1 MYESLIIYKSKLQQP
16 NATSQTTKTVIDMLK
31 RLSLALLLISPT
43 VLTTQSANASDF
55 YDTETLT
62 EQGETWAQ
70 LGIGSLITSAVVA
83 GSYNR
88 DSFFYQ
94 SYKPNTSIGFYTNQP
109 CDFINIDHVVSLKDA
124 YDRGAA
130 SWSAYKKRTFAN
142 DKANH
147 VPSCGRVNSSKGSA
161 GPKDFLR
168 SSNDEKGLEYE
179 IVRFCEYVQRYYAVK
194 VEYGLSFEGNDSAT
208 FEQCGVGIS

>member
-1 MYESLIIYKSKLQQP
+1 MSLPARIVFDIM
-16 NATSQTTKTVIDMLK
+16 N
-31 RLSLALLLISPT
+31 RLLLALLLISPT

-55 YDTETLT
+55 YDTKALT
-62 EQGETWAQ
+62 EQGEIWAQ
-70 LGIGSLITSAVVA
+70 FGTGSLITSAIVA

-88 DSFFYQ
+88 DSFFFQ
-94 SYKPNTSIGFYTNQP
+94 SYKPNTSIGFYTNQS

-124 YDRGAA
+124 YDSGAA

-142 DKANH
+142 DKSNH

-168 SSNDEKGLEYE
+168 RSNDGKGLEYE
-179 IVRFCEYVQRYYAVK
+179 IVRFCGYVRRYHAVK
-194 VEYGLSFEGNDSAT
+194 VEYELSFEGNDSAT

>member
-1 MYESLIIYKSKLQQP
+1 M
-16 NATSQTTKTVIDMLK
+16 K
-31 RLSLALLLISPT
+31 RLFLALLLISPT

-55 YDTETLT
+55 YDTEALT

-83 GSYNR
+83 SSYNR

-94 SYKPNTSIGFYTNQP
+94 SYKPNTSIGFYTNQS

-124 YDRGAA
+124 YDSGAA

-161 GPKDFLR
+161 GPRDFLR
-168 SSNDEKGLEYE
+168 RSNDGKGLEYE

-194 VEYGLSFEGNDSAT
+194 VEYELSFESNDVLLLSNVVSVLVR
-208 FEQCGVGIS
+208 GWR

>member
-1 MYESLIIYKSKLQQP
+1 
-16 NATSQTTKTVIDMLK
+16 VIDITN
-31 RLSLALLLISPT
+31 RLLLALLLISPT
-43 VLTTQSANASDF
+43 VLTTQAANASDF
-55 YDTETLT
+55 YDTKAVT

-70 LGIGSLITSAVVA
+70 FGTGSLITSAIVA

-88 DSFFYQ
+88 DSFYFQ
-94 SYKPNTSIGFYTNQP
+94 SYKPNSSIGFYTNQT

-124 YDRGAA
+124 YDSGAA
-130 SWSAYKKRTFAN
+130 SWSTYKKRTFAN

-168 SSNDEKGLEYE
+168 RSNDGKGLEYE
-179 IVRFCEYVQRYYAVK
+179 IVRFCGYVQKYYAVK
-194 VEYGLSFEGNDSAT
+194 AEYGLSFEANDSAT
-208 FEQCGVGIS
+208 FESCDITIQ

>member
-1 MYESLIIYKSKLQQP
+1 
-16 NATSQTTKTVIDMLK
+16 MLK
-31 RLSLALLLISPT
+31 RLFLALLLISPT

-55 YDTETLT
+55 YGTEALT

-70 LGIGSLITSAVVA
+70 FGVGSLITSAVVA

-94 SYKPNTSIGFYTNQP
+94 SYKPNTSIGFYTNQS

-124 YDRGAA
+124 YDSGAA

-168 SSNDEKGLEYE
+168 RSNDGKGLEYE

-194 VEYGLSFEGNDSAT
+194 VEYGLSFEGNDRAT

>member
-1 MYESLIIYKSKLQQP
+1 M
-16 NATSQTTKTVIDMLK
+16 K
-31 RLSLALLLISPT
+31 RLLLALLLISPT
-43 VLTTQSANASDF
+43 VLTTQSANTSDF
-55 YDTETLT
+55 YDTEALT
-62 EQGETWAQ
+62 VQGETWAQ

-94 SYKPNTSIGFYTNQP
+94 SYKPNTSIGYYTNQS

-124 YDRGAA
+124 YDSGAA

-161 GPKDFLR
+161 GPRDFLR
-168 SSNDEKGLEYE
+168 RSNDGKGLEYE

-194 VEYGLSFEGNDSAT
+194 VEYELSFESNDGAT

>member
-1 MYESLIIYKSKLQQP
+1 MI
-16 NATSQTTKTVIDMLK
+16 
-31 RLSLALLLISPT
+31 
-43 VLTTQSANASDF
+43 F
-55 YDTETLT
+55 
-62 EQGETWAQ
+62 
-70 LGIGSLITSAVVA
+70 
-83 GSYNR
+83 
-88 DSFFYQ
+88 
-94 SYKPNTSIGFYTNQP
+94 
-109 CDFINIDHVVSLKDA
+109 LKDA
-124 YDRGAA
+124 YDSGAA

-168 SSNDEKGLEYE
+168 RSNDGKGLEYE
-179 IVRFCEYVQRYYAVK
+179 IVRFCEYVQRYYTVK